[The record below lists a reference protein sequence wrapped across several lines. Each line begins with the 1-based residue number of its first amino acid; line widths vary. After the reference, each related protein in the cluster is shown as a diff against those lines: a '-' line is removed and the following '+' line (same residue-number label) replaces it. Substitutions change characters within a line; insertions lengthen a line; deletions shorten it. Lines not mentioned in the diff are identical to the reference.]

1 MVLVPVRPLV
11 LRIGCSGKKT
21 AVPRHQ
27 RDMIES
33 AHMTTLESEAKAVVA
48 WRRQQLSAAG
58 FDTPTAEALA
68 RNPRVDLHALLD
80 LVDRGCPPGLAA
92 RILAPLEELAE
103 VA

>member
-1 MVLVPVRPLV
+1 
-11 LRIGCSGKKT
+11 
-21 AVPRHQ
+21 
-27 RDMIES
+27 MIKS
-33 AHMTTLESEAKAVVA
+33 AHTSTLDPEAKAVVA

-68 RNPRVDLHALLD
+68 RNPSVDLHALLH
-80 LVDRGCPPGLAA
+80 LVDRGCPPWLAA

>member
-1 MVLVPVRPLV
+1 
-11 LRIGCSGKKT
+11 
-21 AVPRHQ
+21 
-27 RDMIES
+27 MIES
-33 AHMTTLESEAKAVVA
+33 VHKRTLDSGARAVVA

-68 RNPRVDLHALLD
+68 RNLRVDLHALLD
-80 LVDRGCPPGLAA
+80 LVDKGCPPPLAA